1 MQSILS
7 FPDRGPWGQA
17 SYRGNCSG
25 HVYRELFTLLRP
37 RSFCD
42 PMVGSGTSVD
52 VARELGIVAYG
63 LDLRFGFN
71 ALRQSILAAI
81 GGEPVDA
88 CISHVPYGP
97 MIIYSGEVWGNEGH
111 PDDLSRCESD
121 EDFHEK
127 LQVVLLNQ
135 RAAARPGGYYGTIIG
150 DRRHQGRYV
159 SYQAEAIARMPA
171 DELAAVLVKV
181 QHNVRSD
188 AQTYR
193 SMALPRI
200 AHEYVLLWRRRER
213 QVFDLLRC
221 LAVGAGQRLRSTWR
235 SIVHLCLLQLGGEAD
250 LAAIYAA
257 VRGAAAMRC
266 DVNPHWQA
274 KVRQVLNRSEQ
285 HFESPRRG
293 VWRLRTT
300 EV

>member
-1 MQSILS
+1 M
-7 FPDRGPWGQA
+7 
-17 SYRGNCSG
+17 NK
-25 HVYRELFTLLRP
+25 ELFTLLRP